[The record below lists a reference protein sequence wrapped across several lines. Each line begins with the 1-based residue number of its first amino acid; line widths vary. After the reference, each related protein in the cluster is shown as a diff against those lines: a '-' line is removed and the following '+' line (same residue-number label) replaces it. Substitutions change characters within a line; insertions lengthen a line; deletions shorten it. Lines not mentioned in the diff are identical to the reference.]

1 MKNIYVVQ
9 NSELSFD
16 MDISQLYS
24 PGQYRLFL
32 FVNKFGE
39 SRLSQRKQESL
50 FEKIWVTD
58 RFDFESLKS
67 SIEENQKNNIS
78 ECLIVTNAEESVSVC
93 GQLRKY
99 FKQESQDSDR
109 FVHKVLMKELIK
121 KSDLLYP
128 NYIVFNPE
136 KHIENASYYFDVISK
151 DFKFPLIAKPIDSFN
166 CQNVEK
172 IENFSQL
179 KMWVDCVKKGS
190 YEIDEFIDGK
200 VYNCDSYIKNNE
212 IIFTQVSET
221 SNSCYDFM
229 CGKTKGTIALPH
241 NDPIFLFLSNYTRQV
256 HAALGYPKA
265 GVTHLEVIL
274 TSDNTLYFLEIAHRS
289 PGILIPAMYKKFL
302 NVGTIEPHVLLQIDS
317 NYVPPIKQGPFCAW
331 IAFPR
336 VKGQLIK
343 KYVPNI
349 NSEHYLEW
357 VYEVGDQMDSVA
369 KGRDYAGR
377 MLLWNNDYDQLKKD
391 FYYLNSFHFFD
402 IKTAC

>member
-1 MKNIYVVQ
+1 MKNIYLIQ

-16 MDISQLYS
+16 MDISQLHS
-24 PGQYRLFL
+24 PNRYRLFL
-32 FVNKFGE
+32 IVNAFGE
-39 SRLSQRKQESL
+39 NSLLQRKQESL

-58 RFDFESLKS
+58 RFDFEFLKNL
-67 SIEENQKNNIS
+67 IEENQQSDLS
-78 ECLIVTNAEESVSVC
+78 EFFIVTNAEESVSVC
-93 GQLRKY
+93 GHLRKH
-99 FKQESQDSDR
+99 FNQASQDSDR

-121 KSDLLYP
+121 KSGLLYP
-128 NYIVFNPE
+128 NYFVFNHE
-136 KHIENASYYFDVISK
+136 KYIENPSHYFNSIKK

-172 IENFSQL
+172 IADYLQL
-179 KMWVDCVKKGS
+179 KQWCDRVKKGL
-190 YEIDEFIDGK
+190 YEIDEFIEGK
-200 VYNCDSYIKNNE
+200 VYNCDSYIKNHE

-241 NDPIFLFLSNYTRQV
+241 NDPVFLFLSDYTKQA
-256 HAALGYPKA
+256 HATLSYPQA

-274 TSDNTLYFLEIAHRS
+274 TRDNRIYFLEIAHRS

-302 NVGTIEPHVLLQIDS
+302 NIGTIESHILLQIDL
-317 NYVPPIKQGPFCAW
+317 NYELPIKQGPFCAW

-336 VKGQLIK
+336 KKGQLIK
-343 KYVPNI
+343 KYIPDIQSDHHV
-349 NSEHYLEW
+349 EW

-377 MLLWNNDYDQLKKD
+377 ILLWSYDYNQLRKD
-391 FYYLNSFHFFD
+391 FYDLNVFHFFD
-402 IKTAC
+402 VKTIC